1 MSRLPWWLWVRV
13 LAVLVLILVGTVLA
27 VSLELP
33 SVEGAR
39 AWLAQGGWVSWVT
52 VVLGVALALLTPVS
66 RTALSILLGAVA
78 GFPAGLAV
86 ALSGGMLG
94 GLAGF
99 ALSRWLGRDAVA
111 RLAGTRLARLDR
123 AVSQRGFVSVLVA
136 RAMPMA
142 PFVVV
147 SYAAGLSGVRLRPY
161 VMGTAVGLVPW
172 SVLYVGVGASAA
184 RIDSWTRLIPLV
196 SGAVVVVSLALL
208 TIHFWRRR
216 QRRGNEPDRGCGST
230 AAAAPE

>member
-13 LAVLVLILVGTVLA
+13 LAVLVLILIGTVLA

-33 SVEGAR
+33 SVEDVH
-39 AWLAQGGWVSWVT
+39 AWLAQGGWASWVT

-99 ALSRWLGRDAVA
+99 ALSRWLGRDA
-111 RLAGTRLARLDR
+111 
-123 AVSQRGFVSVLVA
+123 
-136 RAMPMA
+136 
-142 PFVVV
+142 
-147 SYAAGLSGVRLRPY
+147 
-161 VMGTAVGLVPW
+161 PW
-172 SVLYVGVGASAA
+172 HAWPVH
-184 RIDSWTRLIPLV
+184 
-196 SGAVVVVSLALL
+196 VSLGW
-208 TIHFWRRR
+208 I
-216 QRRGNEPDRGCGST
+216 
-230 AAAAPE
+230 AP

>member
-13 LAVLVLILVGTVLA
+13 LAVLVLILIGTVLA

-33 SVEGAR
+33 SVEGVR
-39 AWLAQGGWVSWVT
+39 TWLAQGGWVSWVT

-136 RAMPMA
+136 RAMPVA

-147 SYAAGLSGVRLRPY
+147 SYAAGLSGVRLGPY

-172 SVLYVGVGASAA
+172 SVLYVGIGASAV

-208 TIHFWRRR
+208 TNHFWRRR
-216 QRRGNEPDRGCGST
+216 QRRGNEPDGGCGST
-230 AAAAPE
+230 APAAPE